1 MELDGDQSGLE
12 LPHLLAASP
21 WSGALFVAGTVL
33 VSLFGAIRVSRA
45 QAQEGMA
52 GVSALQPGCSLLQR
66 LTSLTFLHHAEASQ
80 SILWPTQSLFVHHT
94 LCSVP
99 F

>member
-1 MELDGDQSGLE
+1 MHSGDLLGVELDGDQAGLE

-52 GVSALQPGCSLLQR
+52 GSLPCSLVVVCCR
-66 LTSLTFLHHAEASQ
+66 G
-80 SILWPTQSLFVHHT
+80 
-94 LCSVP
+94 
-99 F
+99 